1 MENRILNKWNCFN
14 MKEAKQVTINGTKGE
29 GYAEIIHNGNR
40 KECKG
45 VASFSKEA
53 RAIKEVC
60 YNRKKEADYTG
71 IVYDQGKESIRT
83 FPVIITELRDSLGNI
98 QVSFE
103 AKGNPYA
110 G

>member
-1 MENRILNKWNCFN
+1 MNMKIDFD

-29 GYAEIIHNGNR
+29 GYAEIIHSGNR

-45 VASFSKEA
+45 IASFSKEA
-53 RAIKEVC
+53 RAIKEVF

-83 FPVIITELRDSLGNI
+83 FTVIITELRDSSGNI

>member
-1 MENRILNKWNCFN
+1 MKIDFD

-29 GYAEIIHNGNR
+29 GYAEIIHSGNR

-45 VASFSKEA
+45 IASFSKEA
-53 RAIKEVC
+53 RAIKEVF

-83 FPVIITELRDSLGNI
+83 FTVIITELRDSSGNI

>member
-1 MENRILNKWNCFN
+1 MENRMLNKRNCFD
-14 MKEAKQVTINGTKGE
+14 MKETKQVIINGTKGE
-29 GYAEIIHNGNR
+29 GYAEIIHSGNR
-40 KECKG
+40 KEFKG
-45 VASFSKEA
+45 VASFSKET
-53 RAIKEVC
+53 RAIKDVF
-60 YNRKKEADYTG
+60 YTRRKEADYTG

-83 FPVIITELRDSLGNI
+83 FPVIITDLRDSSGKI